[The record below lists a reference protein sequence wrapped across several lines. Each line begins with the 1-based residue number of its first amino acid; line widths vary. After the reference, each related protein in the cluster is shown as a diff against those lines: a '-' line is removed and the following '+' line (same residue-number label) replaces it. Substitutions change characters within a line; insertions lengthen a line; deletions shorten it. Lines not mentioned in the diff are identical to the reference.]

1 MAKSKSSSKGKR
13 RTKKQE
19 PTPQDNVVAAFMGC
33 GRCSFFLVG
42 YRLIFDDFEQ
52 AVEKSESN
60 HLTLSWN
67 HAVSQLIQKTYGSQI
82 EEDAYH
88 YQGSCRECQR
98 SHNFQVGETAEDPP
112 TLEIAIKNR

>member
-13 RTKKQE
+13 RTKQKE
-19 PTPQDNVVAAFMGC
+19 LTPQDNVVAAFMGC

-52 AVEKSESN
+52 AVENSESN
-60 HLTLSWN
+60 RLTLSWN
-67 HAVSQLIQKTYGSQI
+67 HAVRQLVQKSYGSQI
-82 EEDAYH
+82 EVDAYH
-88 YQGSCRECQR
+88 YQGSCKECRR
-98 SHNFQVGETAEDPP
+98 SFTFQMGETAEEPA